1 MKAVCTC
8 PDRYR
13 PRWLASV
20 AALLVSVAV
29 FVAPTPFATGASAT
43 SPLPVKAVVVTM
55 FENGDVRGDEPGE
68 LQFWVERSD
77 IAQEYPFPLGEFP
90 LFLTADGVLVL
101 CVGGGI
107 PNATASIMALGLDAR
122 FDLSRAYWLVA
133 GISGGDPQDVSL
145 GSAVWADHVVDGD
158 LVYEIDGREIPDH
171 WPYGFIPLGA
181 KEPAQGPQDVAD
193 GWTLDTIHFPLNPQL
208 ATWAF
213 ETSRNV
219 DIPDMPGIREFRKQY
234 EGYPEAMRA
243 PFVTRGDTLSASTY
257 WHGGMLNTWANDWL
271 RVYAGD
277 DANFMTSNMEDSG
290 TLTALHRLDRTG
302 LVDASRVMVLRTV
315 SNYTLPPP
323 GKTPAWSTTAPY
335 PDNGLPALEAAYRV
349 GSAVI
354 DALIDGWDDYSGTL
368 PGSIGSGTAGDTAT
382 VASTAAD
389 AGKAAAAGTG
399 EAASATVPII
409 FDTDMAIDDWAALLF
424 LLREPAV
431 DLRAVTVAGSG
442 EAHCR
447 PGERNALALMDLTQ
461 PGNVIPV
468 TCGDPWPLD
477 GYFVFPTAWQDDM
490 DSLSGVPVPASERE
504 PFDGHAVELIHAAIA
519 DSEQPVVLLATGP
532 LTNIA
537 QWLDRYPE
545 DRNRVSRLVIMGGAL
560 DARGNIIVPGFT
572 DNNPNTRAEWNLYV
586 DPVAARRVLESG
598 LPMELVGLD
607 VTNHVQVTP
616 AVAEAF
622 KRRADNPAANFWS
635 AVLNANDWFIDSGEY
650 YFWDV
655 LAALAV
661 VDRERFCRG
670 EPLAVS
676 VDYRYTDRP
685 WLGTSDMDM
694 PAANWRGKPRRHL
707 DAESAGI
714 LRLLPDAP
722 ATTLVCQQTDAE
734 AAFEHFIST
743 LTTPQGGAGD
753 E

>member
-1 MKAVCTC
+1 MNAVRNGLE
-8 PDRYR
+8 RYCR
-13 PRWLASV
+13 GKRVFA
-20 AALLVSVAV
+20 AALLAACLGPALSVASAR
-29 FVAPTPFATGASAT
+29 VAL
-43 SPLPVKAVVVTM
+43 PLPIKAVVVTM

-90 LFLTADGVLVL
+90 LYLTSDGVLII

-107 PNATASIMALGLDAR
+107 PNATASIMALGMDSR

-133 GISGGDPQDVSL
+133 GIAGGDPLDVSL
-145 GSAVWADHVVDGD
+145 GSAVWANHVVDGD

-181 KEPAQGPQDVAD
+181 KEPAQGPQDVSD

-208 ATWAF
+208 AEWAF
-213 ETSRNV
+213 ETTRNV
-219 DIPDMPGIREFRKQY
+219 EIPDMPGIRDFREQY
-234 EGYPEAMRA
+234 AGYPQAVRA

-277 DANFMTSNMEDSG
+277 NANFMTSNMEDSG

-323 GKTPAWSTTAPY
+323 GRTPAWSTTAPY

-349 GSAVI
+349 GSAAI
-354 DALIDGWDDYSGTL
+354 EALVDGWDDYAVSL
-368 PGSIGSGTAGDTAT
+368 PAVTGGDTA
-382 VASTAAD
+382 VAAGAGKPEDASAAPGAAD
-389 AGKAAAAGTG
+389 A
-399 EAASATVPII
+399 ASSPGIPVI

-424 LLREPAV
+424 LLREPSI

-442 EAHCR
+442 EAHCE
-447 PGERNALALMDLTQ
+447 PGERNALALADLTR
-461 PGNVIPV
+461 PGSAVPV
-468 TCGDPWPLD
+468 ACGDPWPLD
-477 GYFVFPTAWQDDM
+477 GYFVFPTAWQEDM
-490 DSLSGVPVPASERE
+490 DRLSGVPVPASRRE
-504 PFDGHAVELIHAAIA
+504 PYDGHAVELIHAAIA
-519 DSEQPVVLLATGP
+519 ASEQPVVLLATGP

-537 QWLDRYPE
+537 QWLDRYPQ
-545 DRNRVSRLVIMGGAL
+545 DRNRISRLVIMGGAL

-607 VTNHVQVTP
+607 VTNHVQVTS
-616 AVAEAF
+616 AFAEDF
-622 KRRADNPAANFWS
+622 KQRADNPAADFWS
-635 AVLNANDWFIDSGEY
+635 AVLDANDWFIDSGEY

-661 VDRERFCRG
+661 VDRDRYCRG
-670 EPLAVS
+670 EQLAIS
-676 VDYRYTDRP
+676 VDYRFTDQP

-694 PAANWRGKPRRHL
+694 PTANWRGKPRRHL
-707 DAESAGI
+707 DAETAGV
-714 LRLLPDAP
+714 LRLLLEGP
-722 ATTLVCQQTDAE
+722 ATTRVCQQTDAE
-734 AAFEHFIST
+734 AAFEHFVGT
-743 LTTPQGGAGD
+743 LTGPQGGRNN